1 MNIFSSPL
9 DFQNLLKAL
18 HGRFFKQYLIF
29 VLANQ
34 MSSGLFRMT
43 GALGRNIIVA
53 NTFGSFALLAVLVLG
68 GFILSRGGL
77 DTFTLIYFVKCDDI
91 KF

>member
-1 MNIFSSPL
+1 
-9 DFQNLLKAL
+9 
-18 HGRFFKQYLIF
+18 
-29 VLANQ
+29 
-34 MSSGLFRMT
+34 MT

-53 NTFGSFALLAVLVLG
+53 NTFGSFAFLAVLVLG

-77 DTFTLIYFVKCDDI
+77 DTFTLIYFVKCDEI